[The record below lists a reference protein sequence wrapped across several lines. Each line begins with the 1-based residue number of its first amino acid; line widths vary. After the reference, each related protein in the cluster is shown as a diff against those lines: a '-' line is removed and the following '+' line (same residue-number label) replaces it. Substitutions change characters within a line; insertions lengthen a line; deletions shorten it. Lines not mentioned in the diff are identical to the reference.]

1 MTHFSTD
8 SEIKSEGFSL
18 ETCRSMIALMDVSFR
33 ALSPLNNNLT
43 PKSSLEGKRKT
54 ILRKERKEESLASL
68 AVAFSHQVFQTDGTG
83 KLNLQEFKHLWR
95 KIKAW
100 QVCYSNSKT

>member
-1 MTHFSTD
+1 MSFIITHFSTD

-33 ALSPLNNNLT
+33 ALTPLNNKLT
-43 PKSSLEGKRKT
+43 PRSKGKTLKKKKKSISGFT
-54 ILRKERKEESLASL
+54 CCC
-68 AVAFSHQVFQTDGTG
+68 FSHQVFQTDGTG
-83 KLNLQEFKHLWR
+83 KLNLREFKHLWR

-100 QVCYSNSKT
+100 QVC